1 MCPKFTGHYFHSRMT
16 GSVNFLHL
24 IYFAIGKR
32 LSAYGE
38 DYLRDAATGFTCVCV
53 SSENKAC
60 GNLLEL
66 TNKPLNRLNFWLKC
80 SNSLNLPFQVLQN
93 TEC

>member
-1 MCPKFTGHYFHSRMT
+1 MYMDKITLEMLPLAF
-16 GSVNFLHL
+16 
-24 IYFAIGKR
+24 
-32 LSAYGE
+32 
-38 DYLRDAATGFTCVCV
+38 CVCV

-66 TNKPLNRLNFWLKC
+66 TNKPLNGLNF
-80 SNSLNLPFQVLQN
+80 NSLNLPFQVLQN